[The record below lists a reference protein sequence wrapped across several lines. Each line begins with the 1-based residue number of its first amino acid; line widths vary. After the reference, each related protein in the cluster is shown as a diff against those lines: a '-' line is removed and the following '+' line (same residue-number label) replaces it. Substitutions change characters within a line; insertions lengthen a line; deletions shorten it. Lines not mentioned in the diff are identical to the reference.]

1 MTASKTF
8 LAGLLALS
16 LPLTAAAQAA
26 PAAPPAEAPK
36 PPAISWYGILHTGFF
51 FNGGTFAAQ
60 DAAYQGMQTANTGG
74 STYFSAR
81 QSRAGMKLNL
91 GDDNFLGA
99 SVTGV
104 LEFDFMGTN
113 TASPTVSCKD
123 VAATATSPAASICT
137 TAGSSTGAYNPNIRL
152 RHAAMT
158 AAWKTGFGD
167 VSLLVGQE
175 WDVLLNLNPDSVVYL
190 ANPMFGQSGN
200 LFRRVPQVR
209 VSWLGGFGDLGVG
222 VQLLAM
228 SPVDSLTTSTDNGAG
243 NQARFPNLEGRAY
256 VSMKGDI
263 GGTIGVG
270 FETEKRRFLYVAG
283 TGDRKDVTT
292 SLFGVDADLNLT
304 KYAQVKGEY
313 FQDNGMADAMAGM
326 TSTQKITFSGATAA
340 TFASH
345 VVKSTGYWAQA
356 ILKPIPLVF
365 VTVGMGSSKIDKP
378 SLDAANGA
386 AVGNFAATDRLE
398 NSSTSVGLIVNV
410 SKAWKLGLDY
420 YMTTSKY
427 QGGTGADLRPAK
439 VDISQ
444 VALGSQLRF

>member
-16 LPLTAAAQAA
+16 LPLAAVAQTA
-26 PAAPPAEAPK
+26 PADAPK
-36 PPAISWYGILHTGFF
+36 PPVVTWYGTLHAGYF

-60 DAAYQGMQTANTGG
+60 DAAYQGVQSPKTGG

-81 QSRAGMKLNL
+81 QTRAGMKLNL
-91 GDDNFLGA
+91 GDDNALGA
-99 SVTGV
+99 AITGV
-104 LEFDFMGTN
+104 LEFDFMG
-113 TASPTVSCKD
+113 P
-123 VAATATSPAASICT
+123 T
-137 TAGSSTGAYNPNIRL
+137 TAANSTGAYNPGVRL
-152 RHAAMT
+152 RHAAAT
-158 AAWKTGFGD
+158 ASWKTGFGD

-175 WDVLLNLNPDSVVYL
+175 WDVLLNLNPDSVAYL

-222 VQLLAM
+222 VQVLAM
-228 SPVDSLTTSTDNGAG
+228 SPVDSITTSIDNGAG
-243 NQARFPNLEGRAY
+243 NLSRSPALEGRAY
-256 VSMKGDI
+256 VTMKGDI

-270 FETEKRRFLYVAG
+270 FETEKRRFLYVPSS
-283 TGDRKDVTT
+283 GDRKDVTT
-292 SLFGVDADLNLT
+292 SLFGIDADLNLT
-304 KYAQVKGEY
+304 KFAQVKGEY
-313 FQDNGMADAMAGM
+313 YQDNGMADSMAGL
-326 TSTQKITFSGATAA
+326 TSTQKITFAGTTAA
-340 TFASH
+340 TFTSH

-356 ILKPIPLVF
+356 ILKPVPLVF
-365 VTVGMGSSKIDKP
+365 VTVGIGSAKIDKP

-386 AVGNFAATDRLE
+386 AVGNFAPTDRLE
-398 NSSTSVGLIVNV
+398 NSSTSVGLIVNC

-439 VDISQ
+439 VDIQQ
-444 VALGSQLRF
+444 VALASQLRF